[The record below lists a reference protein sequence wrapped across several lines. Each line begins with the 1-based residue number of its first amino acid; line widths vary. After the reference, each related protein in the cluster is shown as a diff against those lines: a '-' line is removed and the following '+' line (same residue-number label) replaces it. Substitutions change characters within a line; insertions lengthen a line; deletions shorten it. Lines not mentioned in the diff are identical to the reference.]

1 VADAN
6 IKRHQF
12 NHSPPKK
19 SEKFCSTRIQP
30 FWDKSVVPSSKFN
43 SAEIMKT
50 LLTLCLSFIALSAFA
65 QQPQQPGQQPPPP
78 GNAPPA
84 AGAPMNPAQAQPP
97 GVPGQPPGAPGTA
110 PGVPAPGTSV
120 AATLSAA
127 PSASAAPAA
136 HLYETKVTGNYFIDK
151 FNQGGPVMWPILI
164 VSIVALTVVIE
175 RVFWWG
181 GRWFRRDPK
190 RIEKVFT
197 AIEVG
202 DVAEASRLSRDSRD
216 PVLRMMWNGLNH
228 QHASLQGALQ
238 VAAGIEIK
246 RAGRFLVVMD
256 TLVTLAPLL
265 GLLGTVTGLI
275 KAFGALGNE
284 EIAVVAVTGGIAE
297 ALIATACGLGIAIF
311 SLIPFNFF
319 TSRVS
324 NLEFELQTAATNLE
338 VMLEA
343 QSKGREVAIGGHS
356 PSSAKGSS
364 I

>member
-1 VADAN
+1 
-6 IKRHQF
+6 
-12 NHSPPKK
+12 
-19 SEKFCSTRIQP
+19 
-30 FWDKSVVPSSKFN
+30 
-43 SAEIMKT
+43 MKT
-50 LLTLCLSFIALSAFA
+50 LLIASFFSVTLALTSF
-65 QQPQQPGQQPPPP
+65 GQPPPAT
-78 GNAPPA
+78 APPTSR
-84 AGAPMNPAQAQPP
+84 PP
-97 GVPGQPPGAPGTA
+97 GPPPTTAISPATAPVTAPAMSPATAPVTATSPAVPGTTPAVPVTGATATVPGMSPATTTTTASASPSGT
-110 PGVPAPGTSV
+110 PT
-120 AATLSAA
+120 
-127 PSASAAPAA
+127 PSATPES
-136 HLYETKVTGNYFIDK
+136 EFDKNFFIHNFK
-151 FNQGGPVMWPILI
+151 AGGPIMWPILL
-164 VSIVALTVVIE
+164 VSITALAVVLE
-175 RVFWWG
+175 RIFWWL
-181 GRWFRRDPK
+181 GRWMRRDPK

-265 GLLGTVTGLI
+265 GLLGTITGLM
-275 KAFGALGNE
+275 KSFSFLGNE
-284 EIAVVAVTGGIAE
+284 ELAVQAVTGGIAE

-311 SLIPFNFF
+311 ALVPFNFF

-343 QSKGREVAIGGHS
+343 QNKAKEVNITTAT
-356 PSSAKGSS
+356 PTSATRSS